1 MEYRCVKV
9 GSHDNIGLV
18 EMDRKHELN
27 ALSLG
32 MIEELN
38 HVFKV
43 FITEADDVRLVVF
56 TGGDTCFSAGM
67 DIKEM
72 PTLSDADLARYFNLT
87 VDLYTLLM
95 AYPKILITAVSG
107 IAFGGGFNLS
117 MMGDIIIASEGA
129 IFGHPEIKYGFNPLL
144 APLVARIGVAKT
156 KELTLT
162 GEPIGAKEAYSI
174 GLVNRVVPPESFKEI
189 TQEWARKL
197 SGMEPEAVRGL
208 KRAFDVVTRLDSRAA
223 IEYELEMTALFLSK
237 GETKEHIREKFPEK
251 HE

>member
-1 MEYRCVKV
+1 MEYKYLKV
-9 GSHDNIGLV
+9 DTHDNIGLV

-32 MIEELN
+32 MLEELN
-38 HVFKV
+38 EVFNR
-43 FITEADDVRLVVF
+43 FMDATDGVRLVIF

-72 PTLSDADLARYFNLT
+72 PMLSDADLTRYFNLT
-87 VDLYTLLM
+87 MDFYTMLM
-95 AYPKILITAVSG
+95 SYSKILITAVSG

-174 GLVNRVVPPESFKEI
+174 GLVNRVVPPENFKDI
-189 TQEWARKL
+189 TWEWARKL

-208 KRAFDVVTRLDSRAA
+208 KRAFDVVTRLDSKAA

-237 GETKEHIREKFPEK
+237 AETKDHIRGKFSK
-251 HE
+251 DHE